1 MSTTDKG
8 IFFTRWGGSQT
19 IVVLTVLLLASL
31 TIMVASF
38 IFDSSAS
45 KQSTSRIV
53 LLNEQQKVALE
64 ILKIVRDTQ
73 DGQPPETG
81 VLSANTEKFTKLLD
95 TLEHGGT
102 SSGTDIPKLKGDEQ
116 LELLTPLKG
125 TWQELEQELTIIS
138 NNQNANTSLKVT
150 ARRIRPF
157 PAEVM
162 QISSDIS
169 YLLLKAKQPIDTVLQ
184 ASQMQVLIQSIVKN
198 INAILLG
205 RENILDAIEAAK
217 NDTARFDK
225 ILSDLRFG
233 SKEDNI
239 KVVTDSRTALKLSN
253 LQVNQFE
260 PLQASVN
267 SILTLAPGLFA
278 VDKASKAATSKANA
292 LIASLDLL
300 EKSLTKDS
308 NTTQTT
314 TYIGVGS
321 GILVLILI
329 ATIAFMIWKE
339 AQIRLA
345 TTTDANRRN
354 QRAILKLL
362 DEMSNLADGDLSTY
376 ATVTEDVT
384 GAIADSVNYAI
395 DALRDLVATIN
406 SSSDQ
411 IAIAASQTKTTAEQL
426 TIASNSQTSDIISA
440 TEAIS
445 EMSDNMNSVSLEAES
460 SVETAKSSLDIAAS
474 GTETARKNIEAM
486 DTIREQIQ
494 DTSKRIKRLGESSQ
508 EIGDII
514 GLINEISDRTNIL
527 ALNAAIQASTA
538 GDAGRGFA
546 VVADEVQRLAERTG
560 DAAKQVEALVKAI
573 QTDTNEA
580 ISSMEQTTTDVVKGA
595 QLTESTGD
603 ALSEI
608 EIVSKKLA
616 DLIQNISF
624 SAQAQSKTAS
634 NLSGVMAEI
643 NDFAKQTTEGTLAT
657 SSSIGNLSSLSE
669 DLRES
674 VSGFKLP
681 NTPLNGE
688 VNESNLLGDAN
699 NTEDSS
705 ATAQV
710 ISQA

>member
-19 IVVLTVLLLASL
+19 IVILTVLLLASL

-38 IFDSSAS
+38 IFDSSTS

-73 DGQPPETG
+73 DGHPPEAG

-102 SSGTDIPKLKGDEQ
+102 NSSIDIPELKGDEQ
-116 LELLTPLKG
+116 LELLTPVKG
-125 TWQELEQELTIIS
+125 TWQELEQELIIIS

-169 YLLLKAKQPIDTVLQ
+169 YLLLKTKQPIDAVLQ

-205 RENILDAIEAAK
+205 RENISDAIEAAK

-233 SKEDNI
+233 SEEDNI
-239 KVVTDSRTALKLSN
+239 KAITDSRTALKLSD

-300 EKSLTKDS
+300 EKSLIKDS
-308 NTTQTT
+308 NTTQST
-314 TYIGVGS
+314 TYIGIGS

-329 ATIAFMIWKE
+329 TTIAFMIWKE

-345 TTTDANRRN
+345 NITEANRRN

-395 DALRDLVATIN
+395 DALRDLVITIN
-406 SSSDQ
+406 NSSNQ

-445 EMSDNMNSVSLEAES
+445 EMSDNMNLVSLEAES
-460 SVETAKSSLDIAAS
+460 SVETAKSSLEIASS

-681 NTPLNGE
+681 STPLNGE
-688 VNESNLLGDAN
+688 ANEINLLGSASN
-699 NTEDSS
+699 AEDSN